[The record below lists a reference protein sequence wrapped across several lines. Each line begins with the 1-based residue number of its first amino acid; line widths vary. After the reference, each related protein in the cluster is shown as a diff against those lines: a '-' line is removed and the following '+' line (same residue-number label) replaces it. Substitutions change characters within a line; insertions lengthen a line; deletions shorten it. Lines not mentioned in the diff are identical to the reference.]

1 MGFVFF
7 FLKKSLGYNS
17 MLQHLPTGSVP
28 NTTKERQKE
37 SRQGRKEQGKEGGKE
52 RERDRR
58 EGKEK
63 G

>member
-1 MGFVFF
+1 
-7 FLKKSLGYNS
+7 

-28 NTTKERQKE
+28 YTTKERQ

-52 RERDRR
+52 RERDRK
-58 EGKEK
+58 EGNEK